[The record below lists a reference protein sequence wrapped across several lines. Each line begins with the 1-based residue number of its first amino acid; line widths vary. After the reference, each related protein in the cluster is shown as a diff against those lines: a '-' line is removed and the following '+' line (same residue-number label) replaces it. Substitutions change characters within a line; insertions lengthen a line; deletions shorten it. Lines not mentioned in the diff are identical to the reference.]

1 MSVNA
6 TGSLRGRRIVV
17 TRPLEQAG
25 RLSELIAQRGGI
37 AVQFPVLVIEPAAD
51 DRDLAAAV
59 ENLDA
64 CDMAFFV
71 SPNAVKYALDYVLA
85 RRPWPSKVKLATV
98 GKGSQRAVEA
108 YGFSGVIAPESGFD
122 SESVLALEAFSEPQI
137 AGRHLIVFRGDGGRD
152 LLGETVRRRGGT
164 VSYVSCYRRACPAN
178 DGATL
183 IELAGTRQLDAIT
196 LTSSEGVDNFASML
210 GDAGMATLRDVPVFA
225 PHPRIVERAQFAG
238 FTTVLLTAPGDDG
251 LMQALDVHFNSLG

>member
-1 MSVNA
+1 M
-6 TGSLRGRRIVV
+6 
-17 TRPLEQAG
+17 
-25 RLSELIAQRGGI
+25 
-37 AVQFPVLVIEPAAD
+37 QFPVLVIEPAAD

-64 CDMAFFV
+64 CDMAFSSV
-71 SPNAVKYALDYVLA
+71 PTPSSMRSTMCWRGAL
-85 RRPWPSKVKLATV
+85 WPSKVKLATV

-164 VSYVSCYRRACPAN
+164 VSYVSCYRRACPVN

-183 IELAGTRQLDAIT
+183 IELAGTGNSMPLP

-210 GDAGMATLRDVPVFA
+210 GDAGMAALRGVPVFA